1 MFPVR
6 ADVPCGNS
14 TGSSCNVGV
23 SGVPAVGVLV
33 RRWPAG
39 HGLSWTQQSTGN
51 ENGIAEEYDSNHA
64 KSVYLIYGP
73 TAASSATS
81 TASQRGIQTLLV
93 EETRLRSFIR
103 SPTWGIIG
111 SWMEVRHLSSNS
123 TPEVDKNG
131 RTDETGK
138 HHHHHHGREELI
150 KNSQEA
156 RTKCGG
162 STEVQRLSFVCF
174 TSEVCCPYPPCN
186 IQNLGA
192 VPP

>member
-64 KSVYLIYGP
+64 KSVYL
-73 TAASSATS
+73 S
-81 TASQRGIQTLLV
+81 TGRRLLV
-93 EETRLRSFIR
+93 MLLALLAKGESKCCLWKRRDCARLYAHPR
-103 SPTWGIIG
+103 
-111 SWMEVRHLSSNS
+111 
-123 TPEVDKNG
+123 
-131 RTDETGK
+131 
-138 HHHHHHGREELI
+138 
-150 KNSQEA
+150 
-156 RTKCGG
+156 GG
-162 STEVQRLSFVCF
+162 L
-174 TSEVCCPYPPCN
+174 
-186 IQNLGA
+186 LGA
-192 VPP
+192 GWKYGI